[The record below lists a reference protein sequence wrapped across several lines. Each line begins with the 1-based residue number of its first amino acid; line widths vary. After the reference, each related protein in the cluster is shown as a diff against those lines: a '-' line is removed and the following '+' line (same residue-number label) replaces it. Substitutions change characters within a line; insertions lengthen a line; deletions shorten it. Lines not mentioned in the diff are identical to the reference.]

1 MGKKNN
7 PPVRYENGKWI
18 TTDGLAFNTQSKAE
32 AHANVLSNQGDTK
45 KHEVTN
51 DQKTMEVK
59 PEEKAEKTTNNGKI
73 K

>member
-32 AHANVLSNQGDTK
+32 AHAHVLSNQSDSK

-51 DQKTMEVK
+51 NDQKTTEVK
-59 PEEKAEKTTNNGKI
+59 PEEKITNNGKI

>member
-45 KHEVTN
+45 
-51 DQKTMEVK
+51 
-59 PEEKAEKTTNNGKI
+59 
-73 K
+73 